1 MLEVPVRLSGCVVP
15 SMSITGQAGRLLKW
29 QNRHEPTEEVAVV
42 AGIRQDAPMLIERPE
57 R

>member
-1 MLEVPVRLSGCVVP
+1 
-15 SMSITGQAGRLLKW
+15 MSITGQAGRLLKW